1 VVHGTGAGTGS
12 GGGFAGR
19 VGRTGTHGE
28 CLPGPLA
35 TGEFQVRRPGGK
47 RSLAGMA
54 GLIPEAGPGW
64 ETALLLPVPAAEPAV
79 SRHRARLDEAA
90 RDGVP
95 AHITVLYPFVAPA
108 GISTPQ
114 LASLGRLFAGVA
126 AFEFTLDRVGWFGE
140 QVVWLGPRDPAPFS
154 ALTSAAFSAFPCCPP
169 YGGQHAVVIPHLTIG
184 HTGGQQALRAA
195 AEAVRP
201 CLPIEATAAEVILM
215 AGPRP
220 GTPDTP
226 PGQWRTVAAFPL
238 G

>member
-1 VVHGTGAGTGS
+1 M
-12 GGGFAGR
+12 
-19 VGRTGTHGE
+19 
-28 CLPGPLA
+28 
-35 TGEFQVRRPGGK
+35 QVRPRGGE
-47 RSLAGMA
+47 RSLAGMP
-54 GLIPEAGPGW
+54 GLIPDAGPGW

-95 AHITVLYPFVAPA
+95 AHVTVLYPFLPPA
-108 GISTPQ
+108 GISEPL
-114 LASLGRLFAGVA
+114 LASLGRLFAGTS
-126 AFEFTLDRVGWFGE
+126 AFGFTLDRVGWFGE
-140 QVVWLGPRDPAPFS
+140 EVVWLGPRDPAPFS
-154 ALTSAAFSAFPCCPP
+154 ALTSAAFTAFPCCPP
-169 YGGQHAVVIPHLTIG
+169 YGGQHADVIPHLTIG
-184 HTGGQQALRAA
+184 HAGGPQALRAA
-195 AEAVRP
+195 AESVRP